1 MAARRERLVRL
12 VDVFPR
18 RGHVEEDGVGV
29 ALLEALVERA
39 HVELYAVRD
48 APLLGVLFGERG
60 EFLAAVVGADLAG
73 VADEVREG
81 AAEAARARAAFDDGA
96 AREDVQVLDDE
107 ARFLRENYL
116 RLAFYAA
123 RELAERRAQEIVD
136 LPLRRADALA
146 VIMFH
151 NFGMLYLSEVRPL

>member
-1 MAARRERLVRL
+1 MK
-12 VDVFPR
+12 PSSS
-18 RGHVEEDGVGV
+18 G
-29 ALLEALVERA
+29 
-39 HVELYAVRD
+39 
-48 APLLGVLFGERG
+48 
-60 EFLAAVVGADLAG
+60 
-73 VADEVREG
+73 
-81 AAEAARARAAFDDGA
+81 AAFDDGA

-146 VIMFH
+146 VIMLH
-151 NFGMLYLSEVRPL
+151 NFGMLYLSEVRPLRLSRLDLDEEAVALFRIPDKN